1 MTQLGILTRGA
12 NSETFFGGER
22 SSGQLVAGLLSVL
35 AVTFVSLPAFADDE
49 YIYLT
54 GQVGSSSTSLSNVHN
69 VGGSFEPGTTA
80 SAPDLDNSTLLG
92 AKMGFFSRKG
102 LLGTEVEFFQTHPDI
117 KHQTQT
123 FNEPTFGPYPQTRGG
138 SHKVTVWALN
148 VVARQPITKRLVAH
162 VGVGPA
168 LIRSELQFDNEQ
180 AQSSSRTGLN
190 TQLGLTYFISKYVML
205 SAEWKHNSTTFHYPT
220 HGTTE
225 GFDADYKANSLAI
238 GVSYAFDWAWPWKG
252 PNLRGKLGMEPTVIG
267 PDE

>member
-1 MTQLGILTRGA
+1 MKPLVTRSADSGAVLGAQPISA
-12 NSETFFGGER
+12 
-22 SSGQLVAGLLSVL
+22 QLVAGLLSVL

-49 YIYLT
+49 YIYVT
-54 GQVGSSSTSLSNVHN
+54 GQAGSSSTSLSDVRN

-80 SAPDLDNSTLLG
+80 SEPDLDNSTLLG

-102 LLGTEVEFFQTHPDI
+102 LLGLEAEVFRTRPDV

-138 SHKVTVWALN
+138 SQKVTVWALN
-148 VVARQPITKRLVAH
+148 VVVRQPITKRLVAH
-162 VGVGPA
+162 VGIGPA
-168 LIRSELQFDNEQ
+168 WLRSDLQFDNEQ
-180 AQSSSRTGLN
+180 AQSSTDTGLN

-205 SAEWKHNSTTFHYPT
+205 SAEWKHNSARFHYPT

-238 GVSYAFDWAWPWKG
+238 GVSYAFDWASPWRG
-252 PNLRGKLGMEPTVIG
+252 PIKWREVLGLKPAIIG

>member
-1 MTQLGILTRGA
+1 MTQPEIVTRSTD
-12 NSETFFGGER
+12 SETVLGAGR
-22 SSGQLVAGLLSVL
+22 VRGQLVTRLLSAL
-35 AVTFVSLPAFADDE
+35 AITLVSLPAFADDE
-49 YIYLT
+49 YFYFT
-54 GQVGSSSTSLSNVHN
+54 GQAGSSSASLSDIRD

-80 SAPDLDNSTLLG
+80 TEPDLENSTLLG

-102 LLGTEVEFFQTHPDI
+102 ILGTEVEFFQTRPNI
-117 KHQTQT
+117 KNQTQT

-168 LIRSELQFDNEQ
+168 LLRSELQFDREDN
-180 AQSSSRTGLN
+180 QSSTDTGLN
-190 TQLGLTYFISKYVML
+190 TQLGFTYFISKYVML
-205 SAEWKHNSTTFHYPT
+205 SAEWKHNSARFSYPT

-225 GFDADYKANSLAI
+225 GFHADYKANSIAL
-238 GVSYAFDWAWPWKG
+238 GVSYAFDWVWPWKG